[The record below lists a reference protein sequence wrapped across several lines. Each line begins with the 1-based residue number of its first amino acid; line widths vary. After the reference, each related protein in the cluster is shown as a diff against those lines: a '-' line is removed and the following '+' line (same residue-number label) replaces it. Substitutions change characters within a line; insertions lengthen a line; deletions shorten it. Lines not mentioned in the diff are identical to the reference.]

1 VTVPEPSPLPTSEDF
16 EELLLGSA
24 RALTA
29 AQVAELADT
38 DLDTARRYWRA
49 LGFPDVGD
57 DVAFTALDADALRAV
72 SDLVQSGAVDEE
84 TALRLVRALGRTTAR
99 LAEWQVQTLT
109 DVVERRERAGAG
121 SGSRLLTAYGIA
133 ARVLPAYERALLQ
146 AWRRHLG
153 AAAARYVAAGA
164 ETQDGLLT
172 RTVTVG
178 SADIVS
184 FTRLSRGLDDDGLA
198 AVVEGFESVAA
209 DAVTACGARLV
220 KTLGDEVLFVSVSAV
235 RAARAGLAIVD
246 RLRQQ
251 PGVPPVRVGLASG
264 PVVRRLGDVFGT
276 PVNLAARLRSL
287 AEPDTVLADLAT
299 AEALRADGV
308 AHALDEPVPRDVP
321 GFGLVPVVRVLSVD

>member
-1 VTVPEPSPLPTSEDF
+1 
-16 EELLLGSA
+16 
-24 RALTA
+24 
-29 AQVAELADT
+29 
-38 DLDTARRYWRA
+38 
-49 LGFPDVGD
+49 
-57 DVAFTALDADALRAV
+57 
-72 SDLVQSGAVDEE
+72 
-84 TALRLVRALGRTTAR
+84 
-99 LAEWQVQTLT
+99 
-109 DVVERRERAGAG
+109 
-121 SGSRLLTAYGIA
+121 
-133 ARVLPAYERALLQ
+133 
-146 AWRRHLG
+146 
-153 AAAARYVAAGA
+153 
-164 ETQDGLLT
+164 
-172 RTVTVG
+172 
-178 SADIVS
+178 
-184 FTRLSRGLDDDGLA
+184 
-198 AVVEGFESVAA
+198 VAA